1 MNQGYKLHNLFQNNF
16 YYNMVTFHDPDEV
29 IFNFLGHVFN
39 TTEESL
45 LSKGLNFTVPP
56 KNINYAD

>member
-1 MNQGYKLHNLFQNNF
+1 
-16 YYNMVTFHDPDEV
+16 MVTFHDPDEV